1 MRFSIAPSLARSEEI
16 RCRAL
21 SILTVSDQLVT
32 GERATAQER
41 LTAFTAMME
50 IALACLKSL

>member
-1 MRFSIAPSLARSEEI
+1 
-16 RCRAL
+16 
-21 SILTVSDQLVT
+21 LVT